1 MFSGCV
7 AGPCQITVF
16 IHNINTTTMTYTID
30 NLFHPFIVLGE
41 KELNSS
47 FYSSFYIIYAVLF
60 ILKLLCALVLSS

>member
-41 KELNSS
+41 KELNS
-47 FYSSFYIIYAVLF
+47 
-60 ILKLLCALVLSS
+60 